1 MDADVE
7 VVGVPKNAWII
18 WLVMGLLSA
27 VVGTWLIF
35 SPRAAVATLAILL
48 AIALFLNGLFELVTA
63 GDRQKSWVGYLLGA
77 MFLIAGIVVLLRP
90 GKSLWFLAVVVGIS
104 VIVTGVVQLVIAFS
118 EREEIRHWGLL
129 AVLGAI
135 GIVVGALAIAWPQIT
150 VWVLALL
157 IGVRLLIFGIIQLV
171 VAFQM
176 KALTSD

>member
-176 KALTSD
+176 KALTSN